1 MSLLK
6 NFKDS
11 FFTFSIK
18 NIFLLLI
25 ISRFFFII
33 NLTYIFY
40 ISIKNKFF
48 FKLKKYNFFRFS
60 FLFFTIF
67 YITGLLVNIFI
78 GNSLINQLTFFC
90 LILLFF
96 FSFYLGYYLYLQ
108 KNIYISFSRLVLY
121 FNIFLVADIFLY
133 RLFSISIFP
142 FVEDIH
148 NYYGNSR
155 YAGVFLDRKVL
166 GGYLCVTFPLIY
178 NYLNF
183 KLKNIDQIFT
193 KNTYFYILIYFIAIV
208 LTGDR
213 RPSFIFGIIFIFYY
227 LFQKK
232 NKINL
237 KTILIFLFAFI
248 FIYLIFYLNVALFNR
263 VFIDTLYVINN
274 YNNFERGN
282 WFQLYH
288 ISFDIITYSFQNF
301 MIGVGSKNFTQ
312 SCIEIG
318 NSNCST
324 HPHNLYVEAFVNFG
338 IVGFSILCICI
349 YKYFKFLIK
358 LLLTLRLKDRFNV
371 FTALFIQVYFLIP
384 FLPSGSLFAVD
395 LLIYYSILNSI
406 VILNL
411 LTLSNYYDFK
421 KK

>member
-1 MSLLK
+1 MFFLK
-6 NFKDS
+6 NFKHTI
-11 FFTFSIK
+11 FTFSIK

-25 ISRFFFII
+25 ISRIFFII
-33 NLTYIFY
+33 NLAYIFY

-48 FKLKKYNFFRFS
+48 FKLTKYNFFRFS
-60 FLFFTIF
+60 FVFFTIF
-67 YITGLLVNIFI
+67 YITGLLINIFI
-78 GNSLINQLTFFC
+78 SNSLINQLTFFC
-90 LILLFF
+90 LILLFL
-96 FSFYLGYYLYLQ
+96 FSFYLGYYFYLK

-121 FNIFLVADIFLY
+121 FNIFLIIDIFLY

-142 FVEDIH
+142 FVDDIH
-148 NYYGNSR
+148 SYYGNSR

-183 KLKNIDQIFT
+183 KLKNFDQIFI

-213 RPSFIFGIIFIFYY
+213 RPSFIFGIILLFYY

-232 NKINL
+232 KKINL
-237 KTILIFLFAFI
+237 KSILIFLFTFI
-248 FIYLIFYLNVALFNR
+248 FTYLIFYRNVDLFNR
-263 VFIDTLYVINN
+263 FFIDTIYVINN
-274 YNNFERGN
+274 INNFERGN
-282 WFQLYH
+282 WFQLYY
-288 ISFDIITYSFQNF
+288 ISYDIITHSYQNF

-318 NSNCST
+318 HSICST

-338 IVGFSILCICI
+338 IVGFSIFCICI

-384 FLPSGSLFAVD
+384 FFPSGSLFAVD

-411 LTLSNYYDFK
+411 LTLSKYYDFK
-421 KK
+421 KI

>member
-1 MSLLK
+1 MFSFK
-6 NFKDS
+6 NLENNLFS
-11 FFTFSIK
+11 FSIK
-18 NIFLLLI
+18 NIFLLII
-25 ISRFFFII
+25 ISRFFFIFHLI
-33 NLTYIFY
+33 YIFY
-40 ISIKNKFF
+40 FSIKKKIL
-48 FKLKKYNFFRFS
+48 FKLKKYNFYSTSFIFFS
-60 FLFFTIF
+60 IF
-67 YITGLLVNIFI
+67 YLTGLIINSFI
-78 GNSLINQLTFFC
+78 GNSVINQITFFC
-90 LILLFF
+90 LVFLFF
-96 FSFYLGYYLYLQ
+96 FTFFLGYYFYLQ

-121 FNIFLVADIFLY
+121 FNIFLIVDIFLY
-133 RLFSISIFP
+133 QLFSISIFP
-142 FVEDIH
+142 FIGDI
-148 NYYGNSR
+148 NTYYYGSR

-166 GGYLCVTFPLIY
+166 GGYLCVTFPVIY

-213 RPSFIFGIIFIFYY
+213 RPSFIFGIILLFYY
-227 LFQKK
+227 LFQKR

-237 KTILIFLFAFI
+237 KTILFFLFAFI
-248 FIYLIFYLNVALFNR
+248 FTSLIFYQNVGLFKR
-263 VFIDTLYVINN
+263 VFIDTIYVINN
-274 YNNFERGN
+274 FNNFEKGN
-282 WFQLYH
+282 WFQLYY
-288 ISFDIITYSFQNF
+288 ISFDIIINSFQNF

-318 NSNCST
+318 NSICST

-371 FTALFIQVYFLIP
+371 FTALFIQVYFFIP

-421 KK
+421 KI

>member
-1 MSLLK
+1 MSLFR
-6 NFKDS
+6 NFKDN
-11 FFTFSIK
+11 FFTFSLK

-33 NLTYIFY
+33 NLIYIFY
-40 ISIKNKFF
+40 ISIKNKIF
-48 FKLKKYNFFRFS
+48 FKLKKYFFFRTS
-60 FLFFTIF
+60 FIFFIIF
-67 YITGLLVNIFI
+67 YIAGLIVNIFVS
-78 GNSLINQLTFFC
+78 NSLINQLTFSC

-108 KNIYISFSRLVLY
+108 NNIYIPFSRLVLF
-121 FNIFLVADIFLY
+121 FNIFLIADIFLY

-148 NYYGNSR
+148 TFYGNSR

-166 GGYLCVTFPLIY
+166 GGYLCVTFPIIY
-178 NYLNF
+178 SYLNL

-193 KNTYFYILIYFIAIV
+193 KYSYFYAIVYFIAIV

-213 RPSFIFGIIFIFYY
+213 RPSFIFGIILFFYF

-237 KTILIFLFAFI
+237 KTLLSFLFLFLSTYLI
-248 FIYLIFYLNVALFNR
+248 IYLNISLFNR
-263 VFIDTLYVINN
+263 FVIDTIYGDS
-274 YNNFERGN
+274 FEKGD
-282 WFQLYH
+282 WFQIYLSSFKV
-288 ISFDIITYSFQNF
+288 ISYSFQNF

-312 SCIEIG
+312 SCIEI
-318 NSNCST
+318 NNLRCST
-324 HPHNLYVEAFVNFG
+324 HPHNLYVEAFVSFG
-338 IVGFSILCICI
+338 LIGFSIFCICI
-349 YKYFKFLIK
+349 FKCFKFLIK
-358 LLLTLRLKDRFNV
+358 LLLILRLKDRHRV
-371 FTALFIQVYFLIP
+371 LSALFIQIYFFIP
-384 FLPSGSLFAVD
+384 FFPSGSLFAID

-406 VILNL
+406 VVLNL

-421 KK
+421 KI